1 MATDKKSVNKPTKA
15 QLQRYDELKKRK
27 RELDAQVSAI
37 EKEMYPTHE
46 LILEYLEE
54 KGVNAAKLHKFQLLL
69 TEGQS
74 IVKWKEEFI
83 RVTSAEKA
91 AEISAAAPRAQR
103 LEVTPP
109 ASSTVAQPES

>member
-1 MATDKKSVNKPTKA
+1 MAKDKPTFNKPTKA
-15 QLQRYDELKKRK
+15 QLQRYDELKKKK

-46 LILEYLEE
+46 LILEYLET
-54 KGVNAAKLHKFQLLL
+54 KGVNAARLHKFELLL

-103 LEVTPP
+103 LEVRPP
-109 ASSTVAQPES
+109 ASSTDAQPES